1 MRPIVALARSI
12 LIEARR
18 SGLPWLALGS
28 VALALGLAGFLSQVA
43 ITESLQLQAAVSAA
57 FLRACAVFVLA
68 TYVVTSTVREAN
80 DKGIELVLSLP
91 VSRASYYLG
100 KLFGFALCGA
110 ALAACFALPLAIWA
124 PPGVVALWG
133 VSLALE
139 NLLVAA
145 ASLFF
150 AMALGQVLPS
160 IAATAGLYLL
170 ARAIAAVQAIAAGP
184 LAEPTLPQKV
194 ARWTVDAIALVLP
207 RLDSATRTDWLLYG
221 PPSAAE
227 LGRLVAGLGIYSVLL
242 IAAGLFDLS
251 RRNL

>member
-1 MRPIVALARSI
+1 MRSVVALTRSI

-57 FLRACAVFVLA
+57 VLRACAVFVLM

-91 VSRASYYLG
+91 VSRSAYYLG
-100 KLFGFALCGA
+100 KLCGFMLCGA
-110 ALAACFALPLAIWA
+110 ALAACFALPLLIWA
-124 PPGVVALWG
+124 PPGAVALWG
-133 VSLALE
+133 VSLAVE
-139 NLLVAA
+139 TLLVAA

-150 AMALGQVLPS
+150 SMALGQVLPS

-170 ARAIAAVQAIAAGP
+170 ARVIAAVQAIAGGP
-184 LAEPTLPQKV
+184 LAEPTLTHRMAQ
-194 ARWTVDAIALVLP
+194 WTVDALALVLP
-207 RLDSATRTDWLLYG
+207 RLDAATRTDWLLYG
-221 PPSAAE
+221 APSALE
-227 LGRLVAGLGIYSVLL
+227 FGKLLAGLGVYTLLL
-242 IAAGLFDLS
+242 IAAGLFDFR